1 MYIESLK
8 LINFRNYIEQKIN
21 FSKNINFI
29 YGNNAQG
36 KTNILESIYLC
47 SVGKSHRYAKDIEL
61 VYFGE
66 QHYYIEAA
74 LIRNNRNY
82 KIEISFNNKKGKKIK
97 AGGIELKKIGELLGK
112 VVVVM
117 FSPDD
122 LKLVKDSPAYRR
134 RFLDI
139 LICQL
144 HASYLFNLQQYIKIL
159 EQRNNLLKQ
168 VKFKPEFESTID
180 VWDEK
185 LEQVG
190 SKIIKKRIEFIDK
203 IAQTVK
209 MVHSN
214 ITSYK
219 ENLEIIYKCNIIDE
233 NYGNISYEEIRDKF
247 AKVLKKNKDIDFK
260 RGFTSVG
267 PHRDDFKLLI
277 NKLDVE
283 KYGSQGQQRTVVLSL
298 KLAELEILKEEIQEN
313 PILLLDD
320 VFSELDEN
328 RRNFLKAYI
337 KDLQVF
343 ITSTDNLW
351 ENPDNKDIK
360 VLKVTNGSIYKD

>member
-1 MYIESLK
+1 MYIKSLK
-8 LINFRNYIEQKIN
+8 LINFRNYIEQKISFCN
-21 FSKNINFI
+21 KINYI

-36 KTNILESIYLC
+36 KTNILEAIYIS
-47 SVGKSHRYAKDIEL
+47 SVGKSHRYAKDLELVCFGAQNYFIEL
-61 VYFGE
+61 DLV
-66 QHYYIEAA
+66 
-74 LIRNNRNY
+74 RNNRNY
-82 KIEISFNNKKGKKIK
+82 KIEIGFNNKKGKKIK
-97 AGGIELKKIGELLGK
+97 VGGIELKKIGELLGK
-112 VVVVM
+112 LVVVI

-144 HASYLFNLQQYIKIL
+144 HVSYLFNLQQYIKIL

-168 VKFKPEFESTID
+168 VKFKPELESTID

-190 SKIIKKRIEFIDK
+190 SKIIKKRIEFILK
-203 IAQTVK
+203 IAENVRII
-209 MVHSN
+209 HSK

-219 ENLEIIYKCNIIDE
+219 ENLEVIYKCNIIDE
-233 NYGNISYEEIRDKF
+233 NCDSMSYEEIRDKF
-247 AKVLKKNKDIDFK
+247 TKALKKNKDIDFK

-277 NKLDVE
+277 NELDVE

-298 KLAELEILKEEIQEN
+298 KLAEIEILKEEIQES
-313 PILLLDD
+313 PVLLLDD

-337 KDLQVF
+337 KDIQVF
-343 ITSTDNLW
+343 ITSTDKLW
-351 ENPDNKDIK
+351 ENSKNTNIK
-360 VLKVTNGSIYKD
+360 VIKVTNGNIYEE